1 MISDGRLETRLKQQ
15 KWQPGPSGTGVATS
29 GATPTNV
36 LTITGNQTTW
46 RQCLQVRTKE
56 ESSSSDYALEMR
68 VQFRPRAAMCAVEL
82 NPHDQTAIGIVAQMD
97 ELFEIDAQGARTS
110 IKPRGSSA
118 LAAGEIQVAA
128 RGDQVLD
135 PGSTHERTAKKR
147 SG

>member
-1 MISDGRLETRLKQQ
+1 MQQVLSTDG
-15 KWQPGPSGTGVATS
+15 G
-29 GATPTNV
+29 
-36 LTITGNQTTW
+36 
-46 RQCLQVRTKE
+46 
-56 ESSSSDYALEMR
+56 SSTAS
-68 VQFRPRAAMCAVEL
+68 AAAEL

-97 ELFEIDAQGARTS
+97 ELFEIDAQAARTS

-135 PGSTHERTAKKR
+135 PGSTYERTAKKR